1 MCYKKR
7 ESEAGR
13 RDNMRDYQKKKNNPW
28 RLPKYLYKQTLNLIR
43 DYHRLKEEYEDAL
56 HSSPQDS
63 SSGRSSMPGDPTGAK
78 VIKLEKL
85 HERIQAIEKAKR
97 EIPEVYMQGVW
108 NSIVHGAAYPEDA
121 DRTTYWR
128 YKAKF
133 VYQVAENMHWK

>member
-1 MCYKKR
+1 LCYKKQP
-7 ESEAGR
+7 EAGR
-13 RDNMRDYQKKKNNPW
+13 RDNVRDYQKKKNNPW

-63 SSGRSSMPGDPTGAK
+63 SGGRSSMPGDPTGAK

-85 HERIQAIEKAKR
+85 YERIQAIEKAKR
-97 EIPEVYMQGVW
+97 EIPEEYMQGVW
-108 NSIVHGAAYPEDA
+108 NSIVHGAAYPADA